1 MTHGISFLPKVDQ
14 IVVLVDGKISELG
27 SYQELLDHN
36 GAFADFLRNY
46 LTQEEEVESEIDA
59 EGECCGVFVSQF
71 LISDMIVLQLIY
83 KKYTDRF

>member
-1 MTHGISFLPKVDQ
+1 MLVTHGISYLPKVDQ

-59 EGECCGVFVSQF
+59 EGECRDVFVSQF
-71 LISDMIVLQLIY
+71 LISDIIVL
-83 KKYTDRF
+83 

>member
-59 EGECCGVFVSQF
+59 EGECCDVFLSPSFSF
-71 LISDMIVLQLIY
+71 LTRLSC
-83 KKYTDRF
+83 K